1 MTISLSDYFGN
12 EGIKQISLE
21 ELVDLNKKGMGDA
34 VEQRLTQIEK
44 LICSRSGDLV
54 PLEREMYNLIY
65 GCNLFG
71 NVDCFRAS
79 DVKVILP
86 YLDKSVKGR
95 EKVLDVG
102 SGTGLKTVYLALNNP
117 GTYFVALDVQAIALS
132 ELEKRAKKYGCKNIG
147 IVQGDLLAAPFS
159 KAFDMVLVSNMIH
172 ESACVERDYEYNDF
186 NMGNKFQNMI
196 RILRPGGKLLISHA
210 NCSGFADVY
219 AREMDYNMEKQ
230 GLSDIKTELLYSGES
245 KILEIFG
252 VKNGQRLL

>member
-132 ELEKRAKKYGCKNIG
+132 ELEKRAKKW
-147 IVQGDLLAAPFS
+147 
-159 KAFDMVLVSNMIH
+159 
-172 ESACVERDYEYNDF
+172 YN
-186 NMGNKFQNMI
+186 
-196 RILRPGGKLLISHA
+196 
-210 NCSGFADVY
+210 
-219 AREMDYNMEKQ
+219 
-230 GLSDIKTELLYSGES
+230 
-245 KILEIFG
+245 
-252 VKNGQRLL
+252 